1 MPKNMHFNTQ
11 HPVFGAHACL
21 TLGFPGAR
29 GGMDLERCL
38 PPNQQ
43 ILVALET
50 ADAPGEYEAL
60 PFIEAESHKELMRF
74 ISDHGEIWPHSAKR
88 LTPWSLDDIHRDFR
102 LASDSWQAGDLRF
115 TLYSP
120 IGDVPDPANGDTSAL
135 IEALT
140 PAIWAEVYVDNR
152 KGKLSRRVAVGMSGI
167 DPYRGLRQIAGDNG
181 LVGIAEGAHLGILT
195 REPDAWVGMGM
206 DWRDILGEIEPSSRT
221 YALGSLGAICATV
234 PAGEARTL
242 RFAFCFFK
250 AGQITT
256 GIDTRYYY
264 TRYFNSLESV
274 AERALKDFDAAIER
288 CTKANQRIDESG
300 LSDDQRFIIASATR
314 SYVFS
319 TQLLE
324 HAGKPLWIV
333 NEGEFNMMNTLDLVA
348 DHSLYEMQHHPW
360 TIRSVLDLYADRY
373 CYEDE
378 VTDPEAPDL
387 KYKAISFP
395 HDMGVSGAFSRPGHS
410 SYERPDLTGCFSY
423 MTMEELLNW
432 VLTAGLYFEASGDQ
446 PWLASR
452 GELLKRCLE
461 SMELRDHPDETKRL
475 GVMRQDSSRC
485 RSGREITTYD
495 CLDHSLGQASGNT
508 YLASKTWAASLIL
521 ERLLGLLGR
530 LDAARRAR
538 LQAERCAN
546 TVVAAARADG
556 RIPALINGQSQGVLT
571 TIVEGLAYAWFGG
584 VRDMLAL
591 EGPFGSYL
599 QALGRHFVE
608 HAMRTDTCI
617 AKDGSWRIT
626 SSNANTFPAK
636 IYVCQFVADRILRLP
651 VEATSRTND
660 AANVAAITHPEH
672 SYWCWSEQIKDGIVY
687 AAKYYPR
694 GVTSNIWLA
703 RR

>member
-1 MPKNMHFNTQ
+1 MPANMHFNTQ
-11 HPVFGAHACL
+11 HPTFGAHACL

-43 ILVALET
+43 MLVALES
-50 ADAPGEYEAL
+50 AEAAGEYQSL

-88 LTPWSLDDIHRDFR
+88 LNTWSLDEINRDFN
-102 LASDSWQAGDLRF
+102 LATDSWQAGDLRF

-120 IGDVPDPANGDTSAL
+120 IGDVPDPSAGDSSEL
-135 IEALT
+135 IEAVT
-140 PAIWAEVYVDNR
+140 PAIWAELTVDNR
-152 KGKLSRRVAVGMSGI
+152 RGKTARRVAVGMSGI
-167 DPYRGLRQIAGDNG
+167 DPYRGLRQLYGEDS
-181 LVGIAEGAHLGILT
+181 LVGIAEGAQLGILT
-195 REPDAWVGMGM
+195 REPDAWVGLGM
-206 DWRDILGEIEPSSRT
+206 DWRDILGEIDPAGRT

-234 PAGEARTL
+234 AAGELRTL

-250 AGQITT
+250 PGQITT

-264 TRYFNSLESV
+264 TRYFNSLEAV
-274 AERALKDFDAAIER
+274 AHRALDDFDNAITR
-288 CTKANQRIDESG
+288 SRFADRRLDDSG
-300 LSDDQRFIIASATR
+300 LSEEQRFIIASATR
-314 SYVFS
+314 SYMFS

-324 HAGKPLWIV
+324 REGKPLWIV

-348 DHSLYEMQHHPW
+348 DHSLYEMRHHPW
-360 TIRSVLDLYADRY
+360 TIRNVLDLYADRY

-378 VTDPEAPDL
+378 VSAPEAPDA
-387 KYKAISFP
+387 KFKAISFP
-395 HDMGVSGAFSRPGHS
+395 HDMGVAGAFSRPGHS

-432 VLTAGLYFEASGDQ
+432 VLTAGLYFNATNDRE
-446 PWLASR
+446 WLDARSN
-452 GELLKRCLE
+452 LLERCLA
-461 SMELRDHPDETKRL
+461 SMELRDHPNDSKRI

-485 RSGREITTYD
+485 RNGREITTYD

-521 ERLLGLLGR
+521 EHVLSLLGKPE
-530 LDAARRAR
+530 AAQRAR
-538 LQAERCAN
+538 LQAERCAR
-546 TVVAAARADG
+546 TVVSVTSVDG
-556 RIPALINGQSQGVLT
+556 RIPALVGGGSQGVLT
-571 TIVEGLAYAWFGG
+571 TVVEGLAYAWFGG
-584 VRDMLAL
+584 VREMLAT
-591 EGPFGSYL
+591 EGPFSEYL
-599 QALGRHFVE
+599 KTLGRHFTD

-636 IYVCQFVADRILRLP
+636 IYVCQFVAEKILHLP
-651 VEATSRTND
+651 VQEASRIND
-660 AANVAAITHPEH
+660 KANVAAITHPEH

-694 GVTSNIWLA
+694 GVTSNIWLTE
-703 RR
+703 